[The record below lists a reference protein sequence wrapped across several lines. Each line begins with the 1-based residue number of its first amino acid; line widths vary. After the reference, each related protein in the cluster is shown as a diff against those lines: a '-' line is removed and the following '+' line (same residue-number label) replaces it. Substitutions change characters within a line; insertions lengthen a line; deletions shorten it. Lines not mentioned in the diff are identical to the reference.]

1 MMNLLDYVFYKLYRF
16 MSRINGN
23 RDPITHS
30 GAMTMLLLA
39 NIWTLYAFI
48 ITSYSNLFGFLIGI
62 PIVVFVG
69 MRYSSDKQVN
79 KILEKYKN
87 ESAESS
93 KRGNIIVFSY
103 IILSFVLFLI
113 SMNYVHNQLYS
124 E

>member
-1 MMNLLDYVFYKLYRF
+1 

-48 ITSYSNLFGFLIGI
+48 VTDHSKLFGFLIII
-62 PIVVFVG
+62 PIWIFVG
-69 MRYSSDKQVN
+69 IKYSSDKQVN

-87 ESAESS
+87 ESPKSS

-103 IILSFVLFLI
+103 IILSFVLFII
-113 SMNYVHNQLYS
+113 SMNYSHNQLYL

>member
-1 MMNLLDYVFYKLYRF
+1 